1 MNKSI
6 RRILIGTVLFL
17 MGVMIL
23 LAILIL
29 TKTVC
34 INKMFVSDD
43 DIIGVDV
50 SEYQDK
56 IDMKR
61 LSEQNIDFVYIRATE
76 GSSYQDA
83 CFRENWKNAHEC
95 GLLAGAYHFFSFDSS
110 GETQARNYIETVGEL
125 EGDLIPVVDF
135 EYYGDKEKNRP
146 DKEKVLREL
155 HIFLEILEKE
165 YGVKPMIY
173 TLKNIY
179 SVYLDDEVDGYPLW
193 VRNVFYPAS
202 FDGWGDYVIWQ
213 YLDTAQLDGYSGGE
227 KYIDMDVLADGM
239 TLEKIT
245 LHKQ

>member
-165 YGVKPMIY
+165 NNSKPTVEHVQDTVEKVLIENGHARTAKEYILYRAERTRIREMNTKLMKIY
-173 TLKNIY
+173 
-179 SVYLDDEVDGYPLW
+179 DESKTYNDPGDNVERREESDCRRPLPR
-193 VRNVFYPAS
+193 V
-202 FDGWGDYVIWQ
+202 
-213 YLDTAQLDGYSGGE
+213 
-227 KYIDMDVLADGM
+227 
-239 TLEKIT
+239 
-245 LHKQ
+245 

>member
-61 LSEQNIDFVYIRATE
+61 LSEQNIDFVYIN
-76 GSSYQDA
+76 
-83 CFRENWKNAHEC
+83 FRYIYLDFIKNE
-95 GLLAGAYHFFSFDSS
+95 
-110 GETQARNYIETVGEL
+110 
-125 EGDLIPVVDF
+125 
-135 EYYGDKEKNRP
+135 DKY
-146 DKEKVLREL
+146 
-155 HIFLEILEKE
+155 FL
-165 YGVKPMIY
+165 
-173 TLKNIY
+173 NIY
-179 SVYLDDEVDGYPLW
+179 DNFWFKLCSLL
-193 VRNVFYPAS
+193 
-202 FDGWGDYVIWQ
+202 
-213 YLDTAQLDGYSGGE
+213 
-227 KYIDMDVLADGM
+227 
-239 TLEKIT
+239 
-245 LHKQ
+245 

>member
-179 SVYLDDEVDGYPLW
+179 SVYLDGEVDGYPLW
-193 VRNVFYPAS
+193 VRNVFYPAAL
-202 FDGWGDYVIWQ
+202 DGWGDYVMWQ

>member
-1 MNKSI
+1 MNKRI
-6 RRILIGTVLFL
+6 RRILIGTVLSFFGL
-17 MGVMIL
+17 MIL
-23 LAILIL
+23 FAILIL

-61 LSEQNIDFVYIRATE
+61 LSEQNIGLVYIRATE

-83 CFRENWKNAHEC
+83 CFHENWKNAHDC
-95 GLLAGAYHFFSFDSS
+95 GLPAGAYHFFSFDSS
-110 GETQARNYIETVGEL
+110 GETQARNYIDTVGEL
-125 EGDLIPVVDF
+125 RGDLIPVVDF

-146 DKEKVLREL
+146 DKDKVLREL

-165 YGVKPMIY
+165 YGAKPMIY

-179 SVYLDDEVDGYPLW
+179 SVYLDGEVDRYPLW
-193 VRNVFYPAS
+193 VRNVLYPAAL
-202 FDGWGDYVIWQ
+202 DGWGDYVMWQ

-227 KYIDMDVLADGM
+227 KYIDMDVLAAGM

-245 LHKQ
+245 VHK

>member
-1 MNKSI
+1 M
-6 RRILIGTVLFL
+6 
-17 MGVMIL
+17 
-23 LAILIL
+23 
-29 TKTVC
+29 
-34 INKMFVSDD
+34 
-43 DIIGVDV
+43 
-50 SEYQDK
+50 
-56 IDMKR
+56 
-61 LSEQNIDFVYIRATE
+61 
-76 GSSYQDA
+76 
-83 CFRENWKNAHEC
+83 
-95 GLLAGAYHFFSFDSS
+95 
-110 GETQARNYIETVGEL
+110 
-125 EGDLIPVVDF
+125 VDF

-193 VRNVFYPAS
+193 VRNVFYPAAL
-202 FDGWGDYVIWQ
+202 DGWGDYVMWQ

>member
-95 GLLAGAYHFFSFDSS
+95 GLPAGAYHFFSFDSS

-146 DKEKVLREL
+146 DKKFRE
-155 HIFLEILEKE
+155 IMN
-165 YGVKPMIY
+165 MICNLGGD
-173 TLKNIY
+173 TDTNCCIVGAVIGPLIGMKNFGFEFKQMLDVIPPSRPIY
-179 SVYLDDEVDGYPLW
+179 SVHMAVLFVLYLNKSNRDNKLIMNDKYFL
-193 VRNVFYPAS
+193 
-202 FDGWGDYVIWQ
+202 Q
-213 YLDTAQLDGYSGGE
+213 QLLTMIYGN
-227 KYIDMDVLADGM
+227 IDLSY
-239 TLEKIT
+239 
-245 LHKQ
+245 

>member
-146 DKEKVLREL
+146 DKEKVPREL
-155 HIFLEILEKE
+155 HIFFEILEKE
-165 YGVKPMIY
+165 YGVKPK
-173 TLKNIY
+173 T
-179 SVYLDDEVDGYPLW
+179 
-193 VRNVFYPAS
+193 
-202 FDGWGDYVIWQ
+202 
-213 YLDTAQLDGYSGGE
+213 
-227 KYIDMDVLADGM
+227 
-239 TLEKIT
+239 IT
-245 LHKQ
+245 HH

>member
-179 SVYLDDEVDGYPLW
+179 SVYHDDEVDGYPLW
-193 VRNVFYPAS
+193 VRNVFYPAAL
-202 FDGWGDYVIWQ
+202 DGWGDYVMWQ

-227 KYIDMDVLADGM
+227 KYIDMDVLAAGM

>member
-1 MNKSI
+1 MNKSM

-17 MGVMIL
+17 MGVMIP

-95 GLLAGAYHFFSFDSS
+95 GLPSGAYHFFSFDSS

-193 VRNVFYPAS
+193 VRNVFYPAAL
-202 FDGWGDYVIWQ
+202 DGWGDYVMWQ

>member
-1 MNKSI
+1 MNKSM

-17 MGVMIL
+17 MGVMIP

-193 VRNVFYPAS
+193 VRNVFYPAAL
-202 FDGWGDYVIWQ
+202 DGWGDYVMWQ

-227 KYIDMDVLADGM
+227 KYIDMGVLADGM

>member
-17 MGVMIL
+17 MGVMIP

-193 VRNVFYPAS
+193 VRNVFYPAAL
-202 FDGWGDYVIWQ
+202 DGWGDYVMWQ

-227 KYIDMDVLADGM
+227 KYIDMDVLAAGM

>member
-61 LSEQNIDFVYIRATE
+61 LSEQNIDFVYPE
-76 GSSYQDA
+76 S
-83 CFRENWKNAHEC
+83 
-95 GLLAGAYHFFSFDSS
+95 
-110 GETQARNYIETVGEL
+110 
-125 EGDLIPVVDF
+125 
-135 EYYGDKEKNRP
+135 
-146 DKEKVLREL
+146 
-155 HIFLEILEKE
+155 
-165 YGVKPMIY
+165 VKPDCFKMLETRMKSSTSSI
-173 TLKNIY
+173 LSKM
-179 SVYLDDEVDGYPLW
+179 
-193 VRNVFYPAS
+193 VFCTRLVQIQAPK
-202 FDGWGDYVIWQ
+202 F
-213 YLDTAQLDGYSGGE
+213 
-227 KYIDMDVLADGM
+227 
-239 TLEKIT
+239 
-245 LHKQ
+245 

>member
-1 MNKSI
+1 MKKRI
-6 RRILIGTVLFL
+6 PKILIGTVLSL
-17 MGVMIL
+17 IGAMIIF
-23 LAILIL
+23 AILIL

-34 INKMFVSDD
+34 INKMFVSAS

-61 LSEQNIDFVYIRATE
+61 LSEQNVSFVYIKATE

-83 CFRENWKNAHEC
+83 CFRENWKNAHDC
-95 GLLAGAYHFFSFDSS
+95 GLPAGAYHFFSFDSS
-110 GETQARNYIETVGEL
+110 GETQAHNFIDTVGEL
-125 EGDLIPVVDF
+125 KGDLIPVVDF

-155 HIFLEILEKE
+155 HTFLEILEKE

-179 SVYLDDEVDGYPLW
+179 SVYLDGEVDGYPLW
-193 VRNVFYPAS
+193 VRNVFYPAAL
-202 FDGWGDYVIWQ
+202 DGWSDYFMWQ
-213 YLDTAQLDGYSGGE
+213 YLDTAQLEGYSGGE

-245 LHKQ
+245 VKE